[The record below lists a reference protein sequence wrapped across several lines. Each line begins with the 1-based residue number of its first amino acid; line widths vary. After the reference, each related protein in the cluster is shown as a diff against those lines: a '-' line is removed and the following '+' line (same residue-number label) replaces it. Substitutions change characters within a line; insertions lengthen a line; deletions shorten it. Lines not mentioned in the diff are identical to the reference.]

1 MTLRDYNG
9 TGAWSASAIRERYA
23 DLCARMGVVNPI
35 DLTPTE
41 VSRGEHRWIYPVMDK
56 VIEGIERGDSACIA
70 LGVEF
75 LEEDRKFP
83 FGANLKYRTARALRR
98 TSLPPSLETR
108 LKRRI
113 IAMLAAGNV
122 PREYREYA
130 RLLRRIGFDD
140 WWPRI
145 EEKAPRGNRYAMR
158 YYRYFRNIHERSP
171 SVVPREG

>member
-1 MTLRDYNG
+1 MILRDYNG
-9 TGAWSASAIRERYA
+9 TGKWSASAIQERYA
-23 DLCARMGVVNPI
+23 ELCARLGVEHPI
-35 DLTPTE
+35 DLTPVETIQ
-41 VSRGEHRWIYPVMDK
+41 GNTRWVYPVMDK
-56 VIEGIERGDSACIA
+56 VIEGIEQGDGACMA

-83 FGANLKYRTARALRR
+83 FGSNLKYRAARSLRR
-98 TSLPPSLETR
+98 TQLPLSLATR

-113 IAMLAAGNV
+113 VSMLAAGNV

-140 WWPRI
+140 WWQRI
-145 EEKAPRGNRYAMR
+145 EQQTPRSNRHAMR
-158 YYRYFRNIHERSP
+158 YYRYFRSIHERSP

>member
-9 TGAWSASAIRERYA
+9 TGAWSAIAIRERYA
-23 DLCARMGVVNPI
+23 ELCAHMGVVSPV
-35 DLTPTE
+35 DLTPLE
-41 VSRGEHRWIYPVMDK
+41 ASRGEHRWIYPVMDK
-56 VIEGIERGDSACIA
+56 VIEGIEAGDVACAA

-98 TSLPPSLETR
+98 ASLPPSLETR

-113 IAMLAAGNV
+113 VAMLAAGNV

-140 WWPRI
+140 WWARI
-145 EEKAPRGNRYAMR
+145 EEKAPRNNRYAMR
-158 YYRYFRNIHERSP
+158 YYRYFRGIHERSP